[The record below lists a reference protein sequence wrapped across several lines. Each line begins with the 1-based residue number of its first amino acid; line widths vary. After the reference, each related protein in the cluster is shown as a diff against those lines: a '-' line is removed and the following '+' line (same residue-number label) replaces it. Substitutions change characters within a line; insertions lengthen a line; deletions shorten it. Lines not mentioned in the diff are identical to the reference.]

1 MSKDDSSQGKADND
15 AQDCDVTKPKE
26 EPTEREE
33 AVKDENKCDEKD
45 SSKNEKSSENID
57 ESITS
62 GTRLSD
68 SVEKEP
74 SKDTPAKEENNVD
87 NSSSDLRNIIKEE
100 TPIRQ

>member
-1 MSKDDSSQGKADND
+1 MSKEDSSQGKAEND

-26 EPTEREE
+26 EPAEREE

-45 SSKNEKSSENID
+45 SSKNEKSNESID

>member
-1 MSKDDSSQGKADND
+1 MSKEDSSQGKTEND
-15 AQDCDVTKPKE
+15 AQDCDATKPKE
-26 EPTEREE
+26 ELTERDE
-33 AVKDENKCDEKD
+33 AIKDESKCDEKD
-45 SSKNEKSSENID
+45 SSENEKNNENVD

-68 SVEKEP
+68 STEKEP
-74 SKDTPAKEENNVD
+74 SKDTPVKEEDNVD